1 MVSSQVIHNH
11 FVYLNHITNQPGRKY
26 IMTMTHYMEL
36 LAVNQ
41 PWNLIIYMVIPVALA
56 EALVA
61 TEFFTVFLRGNAG
74 GWRTWNKLI
83 GIGLG
88 FYFLGIFINMMT
100 TAIPHIAWRGPADVL
115 AVGAYLSGVIP
126 LFSIALLELGVIGK
140 GKTEEEKMKLH
151 FILLTVFLVV
161 AHVAMIFGMVDPSIM
176 GWSPNAGG
184 HMQHMGHQ

>member
-1 MVSSQVIHNH
+1 MN
-11 FVYLNHITNQPGRKY
+11 
-26 IMTMTHYMEL
+26 MTHYMEL

-61 TEFFTVFLRGNAG
+61 TEFFTVFLRGANAG
-74 GWRTWNKLI
+74 AWRTWNKWI
-83 GIGLG
+83 GIVLG
-88 FYFLGIFINMMT
+88 FYFLGVFLNLMI
-100 TAIPHIAWRGPADVL
+100 TAVPNIEWRGAADIL

-140 GKTEEEKMKLH
+140 GKTEAEKTKQH

-161 AHVAMIFGMVDPSIM
+161 AHVAMIFGMVDPTIM
-176 GWSPNAGG
+176 GWNPHGGG